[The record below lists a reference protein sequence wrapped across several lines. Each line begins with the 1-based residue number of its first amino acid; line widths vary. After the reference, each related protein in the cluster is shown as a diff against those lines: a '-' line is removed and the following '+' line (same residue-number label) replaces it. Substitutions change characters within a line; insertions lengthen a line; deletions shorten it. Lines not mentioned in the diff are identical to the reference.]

1 MPDYYEEAPA
11 EEDYYSSGRRLRR
24 YRPRRYVN
32 FWQRFM
38 KLGGYEID
46 IADGII
52 AEDLEQFKSQKFLR
66 AFNKA
71 LKSGDKMVHSIY
83 DELIRLTNGFPDLA
97 PQTFSLFEQAIEI
110 NKDNIILTEYARNT
124 LFSIIRNNPDLAPQ
138 ALKLLPKTLQLDKI
152 PFYDL
157 QSAIISLEETIDIYP
172 ATRAQLSSVSMIDFS
187 IKSFDDFKQYISDND
202 PQSLEF
208 LDDMNIS
215 RNDLKSNAFKG
226 MINSSA
232 NIHNPEKLY
241 RNLIYAH
248 QFCTT
253 RNEKIFWA
261 QQAAKLQDGHYLKNL
276 YNDSTGLE
284 KAILFINHPI
294 FSNENIQRF
303 DALHALAVTSTVP
316 EYAFPSFKQI
326 MRPSLFNAY
335 IEHKSQI
342 DAMPRKDIFLSIID
356 ERCISKEANFF
367 DAFTEKLR
375 AIAAEPQ
382 FAGDRYYE
390 NLSDS
395 LKKDEKGFRAR
406 AEELFTQMLKEHDKY
421 ATTGPNQNNNYY
433 ISKIFPDMFERYAEL
448 YPISEDDIQYAIS
461 RAYKAKKIAKL
472 IYNDPEIKEGN
483 YDSRLLKDIIVANPD
498 NIDQV
503 RRTIQLFYTLND
515 RPYTYGSS
523 CNNYYP
529 KFILPIAK
537 REDIEEWMMPIIINA
552 CVRMVINKDRL
563 GSAKDLF
570 DACKTWKLNPTISK
584 KEAVRIGKMPLQW
597 RMVAVG
603 IYNKIQKAVQNEIY
617 GLKPLTKEQRELYW
631 QEFAIAQKMGI
642 KEAIKTYADNRQ
654 SNRKRLLG
662 LMYGNRFSNDEMSM
676 LINETSVSTIDE
688 LKVSAFQRATNV
700 LLDLEWKRCGYGNRI
715 SDFYRQ
721 NIDKIDEIN
730 QSDDYSKSLYVKDD
744 KGNSINFLEFYNS
757 NRDWL
762 LPGAFALAQT
772 FGKTFPD
779 YIRKVQQP
787 ESSTQWVHDAVYWLP
802 KKLKAKD
809 AESLGQFINKNI
821 VYIDTQGKKHL
832 RNTQDMEIIAKNWE
846 SLTEEQRNMKFNAV
860 LDECRAKIYTNQIF
874 PNFASEAAS
883 HGVSEY
889 KYKKYEDIYRVGLKT
904 PVPVDTNV
912 VFLNGD
918 GSDGLR
924 GRFLP
929 RKDPRVGFFGN
940 YTGCCQHFDGVGER
954 CAISSMKDPFSQL
967 FVIEN
972 SKGEI
977 IAGSWFWTTKQKYK
991 TEDEEE
997 ATFKVAC
1004 FDNVEARSSYS
1015 REEQDEAIRNIYKK
1029 AGQYLADND
1038 YRQITIGKGNSDM
1051 QLGEFVSITPIPMNP
1066 MYTGYSDASSQVLLC
1081 ENPNAKPINEK
1092 IADYYVTGA
1101 CQEDET
1107 AMQMVANKCFPSSS
1121 RQLEMP
1127 EDPRAYLLRDKGRVV
1142 GYILWTENENSKT
1155 SDGSEV
1161 KNWIYDMAVLPEYR
1175 KGEKAASAFLL
1186 NEMMKHIKEVG
1197 GEWGAELRESTTL
1210 RYMKFMADTVKNGK
1224 IAGIP
1229 DDFTGRGIIDLEII
1243 SKSYDMEDEKGNKE
1257 PVYEAKFR
1265 YLSKEEQQ
1273 QRWKQRQQRNIL
1285 KRQQNILS
1293 QSR

>member
-1 MPDYYEEAPA
+1 MPDYYEEALA
-11 EEDYYSSGRRLRR
+11 EEDYYSSGRR
-24 YRPRRYVN
+24 P

-38 KLGGYEID
+38 ELGGYEID
-46 IADGII
+46 IADKDITT
-52 AEDLEQFKSQKFLR
+52 EDLEQFKSQKFLR

-83 DELIRLTNGFPDLA
+83 GALGRLTNRFPELA

-110 NKDNIILTEYARNT
+110 NKNDITLTGFARKT
-124 LFSIIRNNPDLAPQ
+124 LFSIIRNNPELAPQ
-138 ALKLLPKTLQLDKI
+138 ALKLLPKTLQLYKI

-157 QSAIISLEETIDIYP
+157 QSVINSLEETIDTYP
-172 ATRAQLSSVSMIDFS
+172 AARAQLSSASMIDFS

-253 RNEKIFWA
+253 KNEKIFWA
-261 QQAAKLQDGHYLKNL
+261 QQAAKLQDDHYLKNL
-276 YNDSTGLE
+276 FKGSMGIE
-284 KAILFINHPI
+284 QAIRLINHPT
-294 FSNENIQRF
+294 FSSGYISRL
-303 DALHALAVTSTVP
+303 DALHALSSTSTVP
-316 EYAFPSFKQI
+316 EHAFSSFKQI

-335 IEHKSQI
+335 MEHKSQI
-342 DAMPRKDIFLSIID
+342 DAMPRKDIFLSVID
-356 ERCISKEANFF
+356 KRCISKEANFF
-367 DAFTEKLR
+367 DAFTDKLR
-375 AIAAEPQ
+375 DIAAEPQ
-382 FAGDRYYE
+382 FAGGIYYE
-390 NLSDS
+390 AFSVS
-395 LKKDEKGFRAR
+395 LKIDEKGFRTR

-421 ATTGPNQNNNYY
+421 ATTEPNQNNNNY
-433 ISKIFPDMFERYAEL
+433 ILKMFPDMFERYAEL
-448 YPISEDDIQYAIS
+448 HPIAEDDIQYAIS
-461 RAYKAKKIAKL
+461 RAYKAKKMAKL

-483 YDSRLLKDIIVANPD
+483 HDSRLLKDIIVANPD

-503 RRTIQLFYTLND
+503 RKTIQLFYTLND
-515 RPYTYGSS
+515 RPNTYCSS
-523 CNNYYP
+523 CNDYYP
-529 KFILPIAK
+529 ISILPITK
-537 REDIEEWMMPIIINA
+537 REDIEEWMMPLIIDAYNNG
-552 CVRMVINKDRL
+552 VISKDRL

-570 DACKTWKLNPTISK
+570 DACKTWKLHPSISK
-584 KEAVRIGKMPLQW
+584 KDAVTIGKMPLQW
-597 RMVAVG
+597 RLVAIG
-603 IYNKIQKAVQNEIY
+603 AYKKVQQDLETY
-617 GLKPLTKEQRELYW
+617 APLPKDKRELYW
-631 QEFAIAQKMGI
+631 QEFAYAQKMGI
-642 KEAIKTYADNRQ
+642 KEAVKTYVDNRR

-662 LMYGNRFSNDEMSM
+662 LMYGNRFTGDEEQM
-676 LINETSVSTIDE
+676 LINQTSVSTIDE

-700 LLDLEWKRCGYGNRI
+700 LMDLEWKRMGYGDRI
-715 SDFYRQ
+715 SDFYRK
-721 NIDKIDEIN
+721 NRDKIEEL
-730 QSDDYSKSLYVKDD
+730 SKEDSQASLYVQD
-744 KGNSINFLEFYNS
+744 KHGNDIDFMSFYNS
-757 NRDWL
+757 NKDWL
-762 LPGAFALAQT
+762 LPGALGLAQT

-802 KKLKAKD
+802 RKLKAKD
-809 AESLGQFINKNI
+809 AESFGQFVNKNMLF
-821 VYIDTQGKKHL
+821 VDTQGKKHI
-832 RNTQDMEIIAKNWE
+832 RNTEDMAIIAKNWE
-846 SLTEEQRNMKFNAV
+846 SLTEEQREMKFSAV
-860 LDECRAKIYTNQIF
+860 LDECRAKKYTNQLF
-874 PNFASEAAS
+874 PSFASEAAS
-883 HGVSEY
+883 HGVPEH
-889 KYKKYEDIYRVGLKT
+889 KYKQFEDIYRVGLKT
-904 PVPVDTNV
+904 PVPIDTNV
-912 VFLNGD
+912 VFLNGNS
-918 GSDGLR
+918 SDGLR

-929 RKDPRVGFFGN
+929 REDPRVGFFGD
-940 YTGCCQHFDGVGER
+940 YTGCCQHFGGMGER

-972 SKGEI
+972 NKGEI

-991 TEDEEE
+991 TEDEKE

-1051 QLGEFVSITPIPMNP
+1051 QLGEFVSVTPIPMNP
-1066 MYTGYSDASSQVLLC
+1066 MYSGYSDASSQVLLC
-1081 ENPNAKPINEK
+1081 ENPKAKPINEK
-1092 IADYYVTGA
+1092 IADYYITGA

-1107 AMQMVANKCFPSSS
+1107 AMQMVADKCFPSSS
-1121 RQLEMP
+1121 RQLEIP
-1127 EDPRAYLLRDKGRVV
+1127 EDPHAYLLRDKGRVV
-1142 GYILWTENENSKT
+1142 GYILWTENENGKT

-1197 GEWGAELRESTTL
+1197 GEWGAELRDSTTL

-1243 SKSYDMEDEKGNKE
+1243 SKSYDMEDEKGKRE

-1273 QRWKQRQQRNIL
+1273 QRWKQRRQKNIS
-1285 KRQQNILS
+1285 KRQRDILS
-1293 QSR
+1293 QGR